1 VLGWAFLFSKLIERR
16 ETVSQEPVTAS
27 KSSASLQFYSLAE
40 VGLILGVNKRL
51 VLEWIHD
58 GHLPVFR
65 LGPGHRVM
73 RVRKADLEKF
83 IDAHIQTGA
92 AVPAST
98 GAVAE

>member
-1 VLGWAFLFSKLIERR
+1 MRQATS
-16 ETVSQEPVTAS
+16 TVVKTPD
-27 KSSASLQFYSLAE
+27 SLQFYSLAE

-51 VLEWIHD
+51 VLERIHA

-83 IDAHIQTGA
+83 IDDHIQTGA
-92 AVPAST
+92 AVPAT
-98 GAVAE
+98 THAAVE